1 MPGASS
7 TVSRLVASNP
17 LPQGNAD
24 TITNGLAPFPNAG
37 VRGAVYAAA
46 STGEIPAYNEPSCS
60 GAGIQNSDYV
70 GSIGAAAAK
79 NLFPSIPI
87 IGGVLSGIV
96 SAFGAH
102 HAAAVK
108 QEQAVL
114 CAEVPGI
121 IAFLRSVDAA
131 VLQGADP
138 ATASQ
143 ALDSAY
149 ATFEQRTQIIF
160 KSCNAA
166 CDYRKYVRAAIE
178 FRKQNYALMVA
189 QNAKGAQGV
198 LGGVVNA
205 VTGAVNSLLPTTP
218 GAGASPAYAAAGILG
233 AGGFTLNSAQA
244 KLAII
249 FVVGSIFVGG
259 IVFIVSSAKRGATT
273 VPGGMVQ

>member
-37 VRGAVYAAA
+37 VRDAVYAAA

-121 IAFLRSVDAA
+121 IAFLRSLDAA

>member
-1 MPGASS
+1 MMPGASS

-108 QEQAVL
+108 LEQATL

-121 IAFLRSVDAA
+121 QNFLSMVDQAVAQGASVD
-131 VLQGADP
+131 D
-138 ATASQ
+138 ATQ
-143 ALDSAY
+143 
-149 ATFEQRTQIIF
+149 
-160 KSCNAA
+160 
-166 CDYRKYVRAAIE
+166 
-178 FRKQNYALMVA
+178 
-189 QNAKGAQGV
+189 
-198 LGGVVNA
+198 
-205 VTGAVNSLLPTTP
+205 
-218 GAGASPAYAAAGILG
+218 
-233 AGGFTLNSAQA
+233 
-244 KLAII
+244 
-249 FVVGSIFVGG
+249 
-259 IVFIVSSAKRGATT
+259 
-273 VPGGMVQ
+273 

>member
-1 MPGASS
+1 MSCGCGGSS
-7 TVSRLVASNP
+7 SVSRLVASNP

-24 TITNGLAPFPNAG
+24 TITNALAPFPNAG

-60 GAGIQNSDYV
+60 GAGIQNSDYI

-96 SAFGAH
+96 GAFGAH

-138 ATASQ
+138 DTASR

-205 VTGAVNSLLPTTP
+205 VTGAVNYLLPTTP
-218 GAGASPAYAAAGILG
+218 GASPAYAAAGILG

-244 KLAII
+244 KLAMI
-249 FVVGSIFVGG
+249 FADGSVFVGG
-259 IVFIVSSAKRGATT
+259 IVFIVSSASWGARD
-273 VPGGMVQ
+273 VPGV